1 MRRLFHDRKDYM
13 ILDIPVPAASSPLP
27 FWTCCMVQNHKNN
40 ESGVGVNLTR
50 ISLVLLGWEDALLLF
65 VNKEPE
71 GAELSPSCG
80 AQLIHNAAG
89 KVRRGLEQP

>member
-1 MRRLFHDRKDYM
+1 M
-13 ILDIPVPAASSPLP
+13 
-27 FWTCCMVQNHKNN
+27 
-40 ESGVGVNLTR
+40 NLTR
-50 ISLVLLGWEDALLLF
+50 FSLVLLGWEDAQLLF

-89 KVRRGLEQP
+89 KVRRGLEQPWPSGRQEKGEASGDVGQAGRS

>member
-1 MRRLFHDRKDYM
+1 MCEPHQ
-13 ILDIPVPAASSPLP
+13 ILS
-27 FWTCCMVQNHKNN
+27 T
-40 ESGVGVNLTR
+40 
-50 ISLVLLGWEDALLLF
+50 VLLGWEDALLPV

-71 GAELSPSCG
+71 GAEPSPSRG